1 LKDKIKNIPESPG
14 VYKFFSKKELIYIGK
29 AKNLKKRTSSYF
41 GNSLKDRKTN
51 QIRRLTDHIEV
62 FITNNEVEALLL
74 EQNLIKENKP
84 RFNILL
90 RDDKTYPY
98 IFFSLNKDF
107 PGIYLKRTKGSVDK
121 NFIGP
126 FISSQAV
133 KNSIKDIQK
142 IFKIRNCS
150 DTTFKSRTRPCI
162 EFQMKRCSAPCTKN
176 ISKEEYAEDIAKSM
190 EYLSSSK
197 KSLVSTLKKNMK
209 KASDSLNF
217 EKAAEIK
224 NRINQVEIINEKQ
237 AVTPSGMDA
246 DIFSVEK
253 NNNYAGIC
261 IITIRDGKIRGTK
274 THLVKDA
281 FFETVNNLYELAI
294 FNFYSNKINLP
305 KKIFFS
311 PSIGDVSLIK
321 KGIKDN
327 ISSNINFPKSINSFI
342 KPIISLAEN
351 NSAQIIQNHL
361 SKKEKYAFAY
371 KELSKKLSIR
381 NISRIDAFDIS
392 HQYMKEGVGS
402 CVVFSENGP
411 SKKDYR
417 LFNIPNEIAGNDI
430 ASMEHVI
437 ERRLKYYDEKRPD
450 IILVDGGETQLNFT
464 NKILKDHGI
473 FNILVLAIAKGKGRV
488 RATETIYS
496 SNGILEIDPQSGSFK
511 LLNELRDESHRF
523 AITASRK
530 KIRQTNKYS
539 ALDKVK
545 GIGPITKKKL
555 LKKFKSLKKIK
566 EASNEELM
574 TLKNI
579 NETMAKEIKQRL

>member
-1 LKDKIKNIPESPG
+1 MKDKIKNIPESPG

>member
-1 LKDKIKNIPESPG
+1 MPIDLNEVPSTPG
-14 VYKFFSKKELIYIGK
+14 VYKFFNKHEIIYIGK

-209 KASDSLNF
+209 KASDSLDF

-224 NRINQVEIINEKQ
+224 NRISQVEIINEKQ
-237 AVTPSGMDA
+237 AVTPNGMDA

-327 ISSNINFPKSINSFI
+327 ISSNIDFPKSINSFI
-342 KPIISLAEN
+342 KPIISLAET

-437 ERRLKYYDEKRPD
+437 ERRLKYYDKKRPD

-496 SNGILEIDPQSGSFK
+496 SNGILEIEPQSGSFK

-530 KIRQTNKYS
+530 KIRKTNKYS

>member
-1 LKDKIKNIPESPG
+1 MKDKIKNIPESPG
-14 VYKFFSKKELIYIGK
+14 VYKFFSKKEIIYIGK

-209 KASDSLNF
+209 KASDNLNF

-224 NRINQVEIINEKQ
+224 NRISQVEIINEKQ
-237 AVTPSGMDA
+237 AVTPNGMDA

-530 KIRQTNKYS
+530 KIRKTNKYS